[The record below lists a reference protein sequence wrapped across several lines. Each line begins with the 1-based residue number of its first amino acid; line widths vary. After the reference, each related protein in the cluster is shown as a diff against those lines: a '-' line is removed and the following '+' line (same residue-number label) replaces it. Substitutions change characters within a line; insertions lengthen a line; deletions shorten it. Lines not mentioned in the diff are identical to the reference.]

1 METIGYNIL
10 EGCYFFNYSGNDI
23 SLLGQKMSIFVDG
36 GDVIDSIDVIRSI
49 APELAEIVERRY
61 LILQTLSNNQPI
73 GRRALATELGL
84 SERIIRN
91 EVNLLKSQGLLNI
104 GIMGM
109 NVTDE
114 GKNLLHELNHIY
126 KGFKGIL
133 DMQKDL
139 EKALGLKQAIIVPGD
154 SSDNSGVLRE
164 MGKVTAAT
172 IKSLIQAKD
181 IIGITGGSTMASVA
195 EEMTQSNERSDVL
208 VIPARGGLGEEIET
222 QSNAIAAKIGKK
234 LGGAY
239 RLLNVPDTLE
249 AEALDIIVKNDEIK
263 SSINLINRINLL
275 VFGIGRA
282 DNMAHRRNLPKD
294 RIETILSQGSV
305 AEAFG
310 HYFDIKGNEIWE
322 YKTIGLSID
331 KFKEISNVIGVAGG
345 AEKAEAIVAI
355 TSLRKDIIIVTDE
368 SAARKIL
375 ELV

>member
-1 METIGYNIL
+1 MAT
-10 EGCYFFNYSGNDI
+10 
-23 SLLGQKMSIFVDG
+23 SLGI
-36 GDVIDSIDVIRSI
+36 
-49 APELAEIVERRY
+49 
-61 LILQTLSNNQPI
+61 
-73 GRRALATELGL
+73 

-91 EVNLLKSQGLLNI
+91 EVNLLRDQGLLNI
-104 GIMGM
+104 EIMGM
-109 NVTDE
+109 NVRDE

-126 KGFKGIL
+126 KGIKGIL
-133 DMQKDL
+133 GLQKDL
-139 EKALGLKQAIIVPGD
+139 EKALGLKQAIIIPGD
-154 SSDNSGVLRE
+154 SFENSAILGE
-164 MGKVTAAT
+164 MGKVTSNT
-172 IKSLIQAKD
+172 IKSLVHPKD
-181 IIGITGGSTMASVA
+181 IIGITGGSTMARVA
-195 EEMTQSNERSDVL
+195 EEMTTLSHDKSDIL

-234 LGGAY
+234 LGGSY

-249 AEALDIIVKNDEIK
+249 AEALDIIIKNDEIK

-294 RIETILSQGSV
+294 RIDKILSQGSV

-310 HYFDIKGNEIWE
+310 HYFDIKGKEVWE
-322 YKTIGLSID
+322 YKTIGLSLD

-345 AEKAEAIVAI
+345 AEKAEAIMAI

-368 SAARKIL
+368 SAARRIL